1 MTPANPTA
9 TDDVHVNTD
18 ARTHTRLGWWL
29 VLGGL
34 GGFVLWAL
42 LAPLDQGVPVPGTLT
57 VAGNRKAVQHA
68 TGGTIDSILVREGD
82 LVKAGQTL
90 VQMNSVQ
97 ARTTAQI
104 TRVQYL
110 AARSTEAR
118 LLAERDGLAS
128 VVFAT
133 DESAGADPAQV
144 AQAQT
149 AQVLLFGSRR
159 MALRSEVAGIDEN
172 IAGLQ
177 AMAQALQQSRDSKRE
192 QQALLKEQ
200 LDNLRELAAEGF
212 VPRHRVLEMER
223 AHVQLASAIADD
235 SGNLAR
241 GQRQVAELKLRQV
254 QRQQDFQRE
263 VRTSLADVQRD
274 IQALR
279 NRLEALDHE
288 LANVQVK
295 APVDGVVAEV
305 NVSTE
310 GGVVGPG
317 FRMMDILPL
326 SEPLIVEGQVP
337 VDMVDQVRAQ
347 MPVELILA
355 AYNQN
360 TTPRVPGVVTQVSPD
375 RMTDEKTGQP
385 YYRIRVT
392 VNPEGIPLMQRL
404 NVQAGMPVEVFVKTG
419 ERTLANYLIRPL
431 RDNLRLSLT
440 EE

>member
-118 LLAERDGLAS
+118 LLAERDGRPS
-128 VVFAT
+128 VVFPA

-149 AQVLLFGSRR
+149 AQVMLFGSRQ
-159 MALRSEVAGIDEN
+159 MALRSELAGIDEN

-177 AMAQALQQSRDSKRE
+177 AMAQALQLSRDSKRE
-192 QQALLKEQ
+192 QQTMLKEQ

-212 VPRHRVLEMER
+212 VPRHRVLEMDR
-223 AHVQLASAIADD
+223 AHAQLVAAISDD
-235 SGNLAR
+235 SGSLAR
-241 GQRQVAELKLRQV
+241 SQRQVAELKLRQV

-263 VRTSLADVQRD
+263 VRTSLAEVQRD

-385 YYRIRVT
+385 YYRIRVA
-392 VNPEGIPLMQRL
+392 VNAEGLPLMQRL